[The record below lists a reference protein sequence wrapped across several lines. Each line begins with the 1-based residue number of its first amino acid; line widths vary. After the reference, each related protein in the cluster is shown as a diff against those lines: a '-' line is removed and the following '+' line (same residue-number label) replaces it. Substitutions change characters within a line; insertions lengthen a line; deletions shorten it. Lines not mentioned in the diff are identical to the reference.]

1 MTKKGREALDQIVQ
15 KDSFRTIIS
24 SLTDGEYAQLWS
36 LLEKLKDK
44 ALLNV
49 EAIDVKA
56 NLNKE

>member
-1 MTKKGREALDQIVQ
+1 MTKKGREALDQIVK
-15 KDSFRTIIS
+15 KDILRTIIS
-24 SLTDGEYAQLWS
+24 SITDEEYAQLWS

-44 ALLNV
+44 ALLHG